1 MTTTTPEAAHTLID
15 LLRHGE
21 PEGGVLIRGWRD
33 DPLSPTGWE
42 QMRST
47 VGDAAPWQH
56 VVSSPLVRCA
66 AFADELAGRL
76 GIPVTREERLRE
88 LGFGAWE
95 GLDPARLYRDDPQA
109 VTGFWDDPTAHPPP
123 GGEPFDR
130 FQSRVIAGFEGV
142 RERFQGQHVLLVIHG
157 GVIRMLLAH
166 ILGMPPANLFRME
179 VPYAA
184 ASRIRVEEGVPRLSF
199 HCGCF

>member
-1 MTTTTPEAAHTLID
+1 MEESTQTID

-33 DPLSPTGWE
+33 DPLTETGWR

-47 VGDAAPWQH
+47 VGDAAPWQRI
-56 VVSSPLVRCA
+56 VTSPLTRCA
-66 AFADELAGRL
+66 GFADELAARL

-88 LGFGAWE
+88 LGFGDWE
-95 GLDPARLYRDDPQA
+95 GVDPARLYRDDPQA
-109 VTGFWDDPTAHPPP
+109 VADFWDDPTAHPPP
-123 GGEPFDR
+123 GGEPFGQ
-130 FQSRVIAGFEGV
+130 FQARVVDGLDSV
-142 RERFQGQHVLLVIHG
+142 RERYQGQHVLLVIHG

-166 ILGMPPANLFRME
+166 VLGMPAANLFRME

-184 ASRIRVEEGVPRLSF
+184 ASRIRVENGIPRLSF
-199 HCGCF
+199 HCGCFE